1 MLGRVPSG
9 RVTRDGPLRR
19 LGQNIAGAIV
29 PAPALTLDPLPILVQ
44 YLALSSGYRV
54 PVAAFLR
61 DMFEGLGGDPQTKM
75 AADRRIK
82 LSLVLSAAVA
92 GIGVYFNVY
101 DSITLSLLISA
112 IGLVAVMRNK
122 KAAMLALC
130 LVVAGLFWSS
140 MDDDGCSLWFRA
152 RLISAKAQG
161 NLAGVPWGE
170 VWASAGSFSHCYST
184 YWPSKI
190 EEKVVDGA
198 TIELFEAG
206 GERFWIGA
214 GGRPLLISL
223 LTEVFHG
230 HDYEHARVKISL
242 GDTVV
247 DAGGHIG
254 VFTKYALSRGAAK
267 VIAIEPDPTNA
278 ACFRANWAD
287 EIQDGRVVLI
297 EAGVWHEES
306 ELEFVRSVNNSAA
319 NSFIRQ
325 ANDFSVIKKVP
336 VRRLDIILEELG
348 VTRVDFIK
356 MDIEGSER
364 FALQGS
370 KETLQ
375 RYGPHLAICSYH
387 LPDDSSAIPEAIEK
401 IRPEYRVTRRDFIQ
415 LHGGG
420 YEVGPKV
427 LFFDVESSSRTAP
440 TEDAS
445 VQLPRG

>member
-1 MLGRVPSG
+1 
-9 RVTRDGPLRR
+9 
-19 LGQNIAGAIV
+19 
-29 PAPALTLDPLPILVQ
+29 
-44 YLALSSGYRV
+44 
-54 PVAAFLR
+54 
-61 DMFEGLGGDPQTKM
+61 MFEGLGGDPQTKM
-75 AADRRIK
+75 TADRRIK

-101 DSITLSLLISA
+101 DSITLSLFISA

-140 MDDDGCSLWFRA
+140 MDDDGCSF
-152 RLISAKAQG
+152 
-161 NLAGVPWGE
+161 
-170 VWASAGSFSHCYST
+170 WAYAGSFSHCYST
-184 YWPSKI
+184 YRPSKI

-230 HDYEHARVKISL
+230 QDYEHARVKISP

-254 VFTKYALSRGAAK
+254 VFTKYALSRGAGK

-278 ACFRANWAD
+278 ACFRANLAD
-287 EIQDGRVVLI
+287 EIQDGRVVLV

-319 NSFIRQ
+319 NSFVRQ

-348 VTRVDFIK
+348 VTSVDFIK

-387 LPDDSSAIPEAIEK
+387 LPDDSSAIPEAIEQ

-427 LFFDVESSSRTAP
+427 LFFDVESSSRTVP